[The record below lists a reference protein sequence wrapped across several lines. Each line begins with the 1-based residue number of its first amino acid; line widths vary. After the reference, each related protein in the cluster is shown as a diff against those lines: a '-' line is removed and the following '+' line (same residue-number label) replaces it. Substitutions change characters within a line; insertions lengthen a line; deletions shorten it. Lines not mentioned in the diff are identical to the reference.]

1 MRCPSGLCRGG
12 PSALRCAAVLTLLLR
27 SHANLLPPACSAL
40 AIASTYGGY
49 APGAFS
55 AATTATTEIDSTVA
69 RSAGTGVF
77 SAPFG
82 STTVTVQDSARPN
95 PVTLG

>member
-1 MRCPSGLCRGG
+1 ML
-12 PSALRCAAVLTLLLR
+12 VLLLR
-27 SHANLLPPACSAL
+27 SHAKLPSPACSAL

-49 APGAFS
+49 APGPFS

-82 STTVTVQDSARPN
+82 STTVRVQDSARPH